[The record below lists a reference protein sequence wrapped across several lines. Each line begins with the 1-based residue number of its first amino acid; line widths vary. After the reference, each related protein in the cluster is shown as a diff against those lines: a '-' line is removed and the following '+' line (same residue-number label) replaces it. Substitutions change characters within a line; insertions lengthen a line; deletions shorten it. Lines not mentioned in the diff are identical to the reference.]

1 MNASPVRFRL
11 PWPNLLS
18 LLLLSAMGFAWYRA
32 PHDLDYCWQIRTGQR
47 ILATGEVRQPDSFS
61 FTISGKDIPDHEW
74 LYESILAVVWNN
86 LGYAGLKFTRMF
98 LYAAPVAI
106 LGWQLHARGV
116 RPHAIAVVVVFCL
129 FVLLF
134 FERLRPLICTTIGL
148 QLVAGWLQDHVHGR
162 RPLDWKLPLTM
173 LLWGNLHPAIIIGQA
188 LVLGTICWHIA
199 ETAIRPAA
207 RRIDPSRLRT
217 LILWGGIGLLTSL
230 LTPAPVDRLLY
241 PFSSEL
247 RHPAQRMFEEIKSP
261 FRHLGHPPYVVEML
275 FALAIFFAVILWLRR
290 RELFAWEW
298 ALFAGVAGLFLIAIR
313 SAGDFLMIG
322 SLLAVP
328 QIGQLLLAGVRSP
341 RWRNL
346 ARPLVKCDNEFK
358 RILNSPLFKLQPIW
372 PAIGFAA
379 IALVSLW
386 PWGERV
392 PNKELPDWPREAA
405 DWIAAGGL
413 SGPGPWNVFSGYNE
427 GSYLIWRFDGH
438 VKVYSD
444 TRGFYYP
451 GDLLDDSYSL
461 PRARGDWQAHL
472 NRVLDRGA
480 EFFLLPVRGTDGVRF
495 QLWKMLE
502 PHVSR
507 PLYLDEKYVIL
518 SAEQI
523 RNAAN
528 AIARLK
534 ADPRNRNEN

>member
-1 MNASPVRFRL
+1 
-11 PWPNLLS
+11 
-18 LLLLSAMGFAWYRA
+18 
-32 PHDLDYCWQIRTGQR
+32 
-47 ILATGEVRQPDSFS
+47 
-61 FTISGKDIPDHEW
+61 
-74 LYESILAVVWNN
+74 
-86 LGYAGLKFTRMF
+86 
-98 LYAAPVAI
+98 
-106 LGWQLHARGV
+106 
-116 RPHAIAVVVVFCL
+116 
-129 FVLLF
+129 
-134 FERLRPLICTTIGL
+134 
-148 QLVAGWLQDHVHGR
+148 
-162 RPLDWKLPLTM
+162 
-173 LLWGNLHPAIIIGQA
+173 
-188 LVLGTICWHIA
+188 
-199 ETAIRPAA
+199 
-207 RRIDPSRLRT
+207 
-217 LILWGGIGLLTSL
+217 
-230 LTPAPVDRLLY
+230 
-241 PFSSEL
+241 
-247 RHPAQRMFEEIKSP
+247 
-261 FRHLGHPPYVVEML
+261 ML
-275 FALAIFFAVILWLRR
+275 FALAVVFAVILWLRR

-346 ARPLVKCDNEFK
+346 ARTLVKCDNEFK

-386 PWGERV
+386 PWRDRV

-405 DWIAAGGL
+405 DWIAAGGI

-472 NRVLDRGA
+472 SRVLDRGA

-502 PHVSR
+502 PHVPR
-507 PLYLDEKYVIL
+507 PLYLDDRYVIL

-528 AIARLK
+528 AIARLE
-534 ADPRNRNEN
+534 ADSRNRNEN